1 MVAAVDEPGR
11 EVWLVR
17 HGETAWSRDRLHTSV
32 TDVPLTEAGVAAAL
46 ALRERL
52 AGRSFALVLT
62 SPRER
67 ARRTAELAG
76 FPDALVDPDLVE
88 WHYGTYE
95 GISTAE
101 IRESDPG
108 WTVWTHPA
116 PGGEA
121 AAEVAERADRVLER
135 ARSATGDSL
144 LFGHAH
150 ALRVLAARWLGL
162 AAAEG
167 RLFRLDTGSLSVL
180 AYERETPVIR
190 SWNVI

>member
-1 MVAAVDEPGR
+1 VDEPAA

-32 TDVPLTEAGVAAAL
+32 TDVPLTETGTAAAL

-52 AGRSFALVLT
+52 AGRSFSLVLT

-88 WHYGTYE
+88 WNYGAYE

-101 IRESDPG
+101 IRTTDPG

-116 PGGEA
+116 PRGETA
-121 AAEVAERADRVLER
+121 AQVSERTDRVLAR
-135 ARSATGDSL
+135 ARAAKGDSL

-150 ALRVLAARWLGL
+150 ALRVLAAQWLGL
-162 AAAEG
+162 GARDG

-180 AYERETPVIR
+180 GFERETPVIR
-190 SWNVI
+190 IWNA

>member
-1 MVAAVDEPGR
+1 MIEPAG

-32 TDVPLTEAGVAAAL
+32 TDVPLTEAGIAAAF

-52 AGRSFALVLT
+52 AGRRFTLVLT

-76 FPDALVDPDLVE
+76 FPEALVDPDLVE
-88 WHYGTYE
+88 WDYGAYE
-95 GISTAE
+95 GISTAQ
-101 IRESDPG
+101 IRETDPG
-108 WTVWTHPA
+108 WTVWTHAA
-116 PGGEA
+116 PGGETSA
-121 AAEVAERADRVLER
+121 QVSERADRVLAR
-135 ARSATGDSL
+135 ARATTGDSL
-144 LFGHAH
+144 VFGHAH

-162 AAAEG
+162 EAADG

-190 SWNVI
+190 TWNTI